1 MSVAISWAK
10 KVQLAKCDISADFPK
25 SSHKCYPQI
34 DTVAFV
40 YLYLPDTRAKL
51 YHIVIEL
58 FSKQKIS

>member
-10 KVQLAKCDISADFPK
+10 KVQLAKCDISVNFPK

-40 YLYLPDTRAKL
+40 YLYLSDTRAKL